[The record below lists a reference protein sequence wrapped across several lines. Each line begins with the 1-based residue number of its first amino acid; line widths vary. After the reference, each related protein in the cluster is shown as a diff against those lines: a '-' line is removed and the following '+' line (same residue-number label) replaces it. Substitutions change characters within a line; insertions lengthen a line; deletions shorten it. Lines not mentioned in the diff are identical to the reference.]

1 MMANADR
8 HMNLDWLSAAWGTGL
23 CLAWSAL
30 CLASDAPAGLLACR
44 NISDAAA
51 RLACFDR
58 EAASLTPAPT
68 AGGAASPIP
77 APIPPPS
84 SATAAT
90 ASATAATAS
99 VPPAPLAPAPVAST
113 AVRPAQVL
121 DPQQQFG
128 LPERAVAAKEV
139 AAGTRSADATKIEA
153 HLAGIAPAVDGRAV
167 FTLDNGQVWRQLST
181 EADLLAKQG
190 DAVTI
195 SRGLL
200 GSYWL
205 ALKSK
210 RGCKVTRLR

>member
-1 MMANADR
+1 MTANADR
-8 HMNLDWLSAAWGTGL
+8 HMNIHWLSAAWGTVI

-58 EAASLTPAPT
+58 EAAALAPAPT
-68 AGGAASPIP
+68 ASAAAS
-77 APIPPPS
+77 PIPPPS
-84 SATAAT
+84 STAPAASASVAAT
-90 ASATAATAS
+90 
-99 VPPAPLAPAPVAST
+99 PLASAPVAST
-113 AVRPAQVL
+113 AVRPAPVL

-139 AAGTRSADATKIEA
+139 AAGTRSADATQVEA
-153 HLAGIAPAVDGRAV
+153 HLVEIVPAVDGRAV
-167 FTLDNGQVWRQLST
+167 FTLDNGQVWRQLSA

>member
-8 HMNLDWLSAAWGTGL
+8 HMNVGWLSAAGL

-30 CLASDAPAGLLACR
+30 CLASEAPAGLLACR
-44 NISDAAA
+44 NISAAAA

-77 APIPPPS
+77 VPIPAPIPAPS
-84 SATAAT
+84 SATAA
-90 ASATAATAS
+90 SAS
-99 VPPAPLAPAPVAST
+99 VPPAQLAPAPAAS
-113 AVRPAQVL
+113 AVRPAPVL

-139 AAGTRSADATKIEA
+139 AAGTRSADATRIEA

-167 FTLDNGQVWRQLST
+167 FTLDNGQVWRQIST

>member
-1 MMANADR
+1 MANADR
-8 HMNLDWLSAAWGTGL
+8 HMNTNWLWAAWGTGI

-44 NISDAAA
+44 SISDAAG

-58 EAASLTPAPT
+58 EAAALAPT
-68 AGGAASPIP
+68 PTASGAAS
-77 APIPPPS
+77 PIPPPS
-84 SATAAT
+84 SAPAASTSVAAT
-90 ASATAATAS
+90 PPASAA
-99 VPPAPLAPAPVAST
+99 VDST
-113 AVRPAQVL
+113 AVRPAPVL

-139 AAGTRSADATKIEA
+139 AAGTRSADATKVEA
-153 HLAGIAPAVDGRAV
+153 HLVGILPAVDGRAV
-167 FTLDNGQVWRQLST
+167 FTLDNGQVWRQLSA
-181 EADLLAKQG
+181 EGDLLAKQG

-195 SRGLL
+195 SRGAL

>member
-77 APIPPPS
+77 APIPAPS
-84 SATAAT
+84 SATAA
-90 ASATAATAS
+90 SAS

-113 AVRPAQVL
+113 AVRRAPVL

>member
-8 HMNLDWLSAAWGTGL
+8 HRNIDWLSAAWGTGI

-58 EAASLTPAPT
+58 EAAPLTPAPT

-77 APIPPPS
+77 PPS
-84 SATAAT
+84 SATAA
-90 ASATAATAS
+90 SAS

-113 AVRPAQVL
+113 AVRPPAPVL

-167 FTLDNGQVWRQLST
+167 FTLDNGQVWRQLSP